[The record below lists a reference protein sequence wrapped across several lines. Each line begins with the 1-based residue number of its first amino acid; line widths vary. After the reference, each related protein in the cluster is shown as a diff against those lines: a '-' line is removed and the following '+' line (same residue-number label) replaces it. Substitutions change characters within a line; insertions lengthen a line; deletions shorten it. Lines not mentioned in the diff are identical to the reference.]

1 FKLGNSKKLTIAS
14 SMAGSSN
21 NKIELTSTVTD
32 TVTAGH
38 PRVFTTGYGT
48 YNTAAPSTYF
58 TSEYYGIIKTTVTGG
73 TEEAALAVSGGSI
86 SVYTPDGKLTLT
98 RSSDSIPTAGGAI
111 TISATGTLESGS
123 DVTSTAEPT
132 KFTDWD
138 IKAYYEYDYRHASPS
153 AAPTPAAV
161 PAATSPLT
169 LNFPAGYPAGSYVI
183 VIFVTFNGTRYSC
196 EMVVNKT

>member
-1 FKLGNSKKLTIAS
+1 MLGNSSVLTIEAS
-14 SMAGSSN
+14 MSGSSN
-21 NKIELTSTVTD
+21 NKIELTASPIID
-32 TVTAGH
+32 APSPGH
-38 PRVFTTGYGT
+38 PRVFTTGYST

-58 TSEYYGIIKTTVTGG
+58 TSDSYGIIKTTVTGG

-98 RSSDSIPTAGGAI
+98 RSSDSIPTAGGDI
-111 TISATGTLESGS
+111 TISATGTLESGT
-123 DVTSTAEPT
+123 DVTTETEPT
-132 KFTDWD
+132 EFTDWD

-169 LNFPAGYPAGSYVI
+169 LNSPAGYPAGSYVI

>member
-1 FKLGNSKKLTIAS
+1 
-14 SMAGSSN
+14 MAGSSG
-21 NKIELTSTVTD
+21 NKIVLTGTILGQPSPGT
-32 TVTAGH
+32 
-38 PRVFTTGYGT
+38 PRVFTTGYST
-48 YNTAAPSTYF
+48 YNTANPASYF
-58 TSEYYGIIKTTVTGG
+58 TSDSYGIIKATVTGG
-73 TEEAALAVSGGSI
+73 TAEAALAVSGGSI
-86 SVYTPDGKLTLT
+86 SVYTPDRKLTLEAT
-98 RSSDSIPTAGGAI
+98 PNSIESTGDTTI

-169 LNFPAGYPAGSYVI
+169 LNFPAGYPAGNYVI